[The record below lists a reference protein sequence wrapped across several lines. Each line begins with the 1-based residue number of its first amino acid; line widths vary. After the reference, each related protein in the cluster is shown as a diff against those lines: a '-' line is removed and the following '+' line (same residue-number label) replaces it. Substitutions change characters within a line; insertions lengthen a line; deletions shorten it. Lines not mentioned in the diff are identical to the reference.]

1 MTEEDIL
8 RLAREAG
15 FDEWVGTDDVRFI
28 AVIERFATF
37 VAAAERKAC
46 AKICETLT
54 KPSTPVPGHPLDAW
68 LMGTLDCEAAI
79 LARGDK

>member
-1 MTEEDIL
+1 MTKDDII
-8 RLAREAG
+8 RMAREAG
-15 FDEWVGTDDVRFI
+15 FDEWEGTDDVHFL

-54 KPSTPVPGHPLDAW
+54 NPTRPVPGHPLDAW
-68 LMGTLDCEAAI
+68 MQGTFDCEAAI
-79 LARGDK
+79 LARGEK